1 MLKITELKPNVL
13 IEVDGEPFLIL
24 SASHQKLGRGQA
36 MTRAKLKSLE
46 TGAITERVFKGNETI
61 KEASLDKTKASYL
74 YQSNEN
80 FYFMD
85 NQTFEQFTLSKSALG
100 FSANFLK
107 EGQIVEILSFKN
119 KPINISLPI
128 KIQLLVTETEPG
140 IRGGR
145 ETPGTKRA
153 VLETG
158 FALQVPLFIKEG
170 DKILVD
176 TRDGRYIERVKIK
189 CQSSNVK

>member
-1 MLKITELKPNVL
+1 MLKITDLKPNVL
-13 IEVDGEPFLIL
+13 IELEGKPFLVL
-24 SASHQKLGRGQA
+24 SSSHKMLGRGQG
-36 MTRAKLKSLE
+36 MTRTKLKDLE
-46 TGAITERVFKGNETI
+46 SGTTIERVFKGEGTI

-74 YQSNEN
+74 YKSGEN

-128 KIQLLVTETEPG
+128 KIELLVAETEPG
-140 IRGGR
+140 VRGGR
-145 ETPGTKRA
+145 ETAGTKKA

-158 FALQVPLFIKEG
+158 FILQVPLFIKKG
-170 DKILVD
+170 DKIIVD
-176 TRDGRYIERVKIK
+176 TRDGKYIERVKIK